1 MTSRLPARKREIGA
15 HSGGGSVASL
25 SLRAYSLLEE
35 AIVTQQIAPGATV
48 TEAQLS
54 ELIGMSRMPTR
65 EAVRRLAREN
75 LLTVLPKRGIV
86 VQPIDAHAQLRLLE
100 TRREVERL
108 LARLVAR
115 ESNNAQKAALR
126 ELALRFEEAAAK
138 ADTLAFVHADKSFNE
153 LCLASCGNDFVV
165 GAMSLMQGPSRR
177 FWFQRSR
184 DAEILVGSA
193 ALHAALAIAMASGD
207 AEAAARASDRLLD
220 SAELFARRA
229 IEESH
234 SAALYRTLVEF
245 FYGTFPR
252 RSCSST
258 HRPKPAMHTS
268 YLSTFRNVRFRA
280 SRIKEYAEPSHC
292 FFISLF
298 SWS

>member
-1 MTSRLPARKREIGA
+1 MASRLPARKHEVGA
-15 HSGGGSVASL
+15 HSGGAPAASL
-25 SLRAYSLLEE
+25 GLRAYRLLEE

-65 EAVRRLAREN
+65 EAVRHLVREN

-115 ESNNAQKAALR
+115 ESNDAQKAALR
-126 ELALRFEEAAAK
+126 ELASRFEEAAAK

-165 GAMSLMQGPSRR
+165 GAVSLMQGLSRR

-184 DAEILVGSA
+184 DAEILVESA
-193 ALHAALAIAMASGD
+193 ALHASLAIAMAGGD

-220 SAELFARRA
+220 SAERFARRA
-229 IEESH
+229 IEELQS
-234 SAALYRTLVEF
+234 V
-245 FYGTFPR
+245 
-252 RSCSST
+252 
-258 HRPKPAMHTS
+258 
-268 YLSTFRNVRFRA
+268 
-280 SRIKEYAEPSHC
+280 PSVTR
-292 FFISLF
+292 
-298 SWS
+298 